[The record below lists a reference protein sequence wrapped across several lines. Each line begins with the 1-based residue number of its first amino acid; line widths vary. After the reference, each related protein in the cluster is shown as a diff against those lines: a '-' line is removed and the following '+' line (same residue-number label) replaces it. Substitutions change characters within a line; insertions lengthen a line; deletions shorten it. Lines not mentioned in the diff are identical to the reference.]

1 MTPVPG
7 GTGLHTVA
15 SRRRERRVRFSPPAP
30 GKSGL
35 DVPAERTAPWLGL
48 LAALALLV
56 AAPSAGAQ
64 SPEVLEEGGRLYAE
78 DCISCHGPQGE
89 GVAPG
94 QPRRGARGVTGT
106 GPPVLG
112 VGPAALDFYLSTG
125 RMPLSAP
132 DEPPRRGEPEYDR
145 RQIDALIAYV
155 ASLGPRGEPIPDVEA
170 ERGDIRR
177 GLELFTTYCA
187 GCHQVVAE
195 GGMVTGAVAPGLS
208 EATATQI
215 AEAVR
220 IGPYVMPSFD
230 ERAIDE
236 QELNDLVR
244 YVEYAREPQDP
255 GGWALGHIG
264 PIPEGAVAWL
274 LAGGALVL
282 VALLIGDRVRR

>member
-1 MTPVPG
+1 
-7 GTGLHTVA
+7 
-15 SRRRERRVRFSPPAP
+15 
-30 GKSGL
+30 
-35 DVPAERTAPWLGL
+35 VPAERTAPWLGL
-48 LAALALLV
+48 LAALAVLL

-64 SPEVLEEGGRLYAE
+64 SPELVDEGRQLYAE
-78 DCISCHGPQGE
+78 DCISCHGPEGE
-89 GVAPG
+89 GVDPA
-94 QPRRGARGVTGT
+94 QPHRGAGGVTGA
-106 GPPVLG
+106 GPPLLD

-125 RMPLSAP
+125 RMPLSDP
-132 DEPPRRGEPEYDR
+132 DEPPRRGEPKYDR
-145 RQIDALIAYV
+145 HQLDALIAYLS
-155 ASLGPRGEPIPDVEA
+155 SLGPGGEPIPEGEP
-170 ERGDIRR
+170 ERGDVRR

-195 GGMVTGAVAPGLS
+195 GGMVTGAVAPGLFQ
-208 EATATQI
+208 ATPTQI

-230 ERAIDE
+230 EGAIDD

-244 YVEYAREPQDP
+244 YVEYARAPEDP

-282 VALLIGDRVRR
+282 VAFLIGERARR

>member
-1 MTPVPG
+1 M
-7 GTGLHTVA
+7 
-15 SRRRERRVRFSPPAP
+15 
-30 GKSGL
+30 
-35 DVPAERTAPWLGL
+35 PAERTAPWIGV
-48 LAALALLV
+48 LAALAVLL

-64 SPEVLEEGGRLYAE
+64 SSELVEEGGRLYAE
-78 DCISCHGPQGE
+78 GCISCHGPRGGGVGLTGE
-89 GVAPG
+89 PRGAGGVA
-94 QPRRGARGVTGT
+94 GA
-106 GPPVLG
+106 GPPLLDA
-112 VGPAALDFYLSTG
+112 GPAALDFYLSTG
-125 RMPLSAP
+125 RMPLSTP
-132 DEPPRRGEPEYDR
+132 DEPPRRGEPAYDR

-155 ASLGPRGEPIPDVEA
+155 ASLGADGEPIPEVEP

-195 GGMVTGAVAPGLS
+195 GGMVTGAVAPALF
-208 EATATQI
+208 EATPTQI

-230 ERAIDE
+230 ERAIDD
-236 QELNDLVR
+236 QELNDLAR
-244 YVEYAREPQDP
+244 YLEYAREPEDP

-282 VALLIGDRVRR
+282 VALLIGERRSR